1 MTSRRPLVLEL
12 GGNTIL
18 FRLLTKPSF
27 CSFPLL
33 DDREA
38 HNGAIC
44 FEREEVFREHEELN
58 KIILFLQCPAGGEVV
73 RASAPTGAL
82 PKIVT
87 ETRGRAY
94 GPLVM
99 KAAAHR
105 TRREDASRAQALSH
119 ILTEATATTGPPA
132 PTCTGAPNYQLMPAM
147 GILRKTHMTR

>member
-1 MTSRRPLVLEL
+1 MRILRSISRLHSRTTPGPEMAKK
-12 GGNTIL
+12 
-18 FRLLTKPSF
+18 LTEGR
-27 CSFPLL
+27 FPEKH
-33 DDREA
+33 D
-38 HNGAIC
+38 
-44 FEREEVFREHEELN
+44 ELN

>member
-44 FEREEVFREHEELN
+44 FEREEVSEEHEELN
-58 KIILFLQCPAGGEVV
+58 KILFCYNQHGRENFRGSRSSLEPLLLFSITENRYRDKGGGLT
-73 RASAPTGAL
+73 APW
-82 PKIVT
+82 
-87 ETRGRAY
+87 
-94 GPLVM
+94 
-99 KAAAHR
+99 
-105 TRREDASRAQALSH
+105 
-119 ILTEATATTGPPA
+119 
-132 PTCTGAPNYQLMPAM
+132 
-147 GILRKTHMTR
+147 